1 MLSTFTSLGLG
12 ASPASPFTW
21 GHAAYTYGPLHCTP
35 KACDVVPSCNRA
47 HWAQNISDFNTA
59 APGSDN
65 DINMCVLVARAVRAG
80 RACPWRVGVRE
91 MWNAPHPPPLPA
103 PAPITPRGTLLWN

>member
-1 MLSTFTSLGLG
+1 MLPAAFSSLAFA

-21 GHAAYTYGPLHCTP
+21 GHAAYTYGPLHCTS

-59 APGSDN
+59 APGTDN
-65 DINMCVLVARAVRAG
+65 DINIV
-80 RACPWRVGVRE
+80 
-91 MWNAPHPPPLPA
+91 
-103 PAPITPRGTLLWN
+103 

>member
-1 MLSTFTSLGLG
+1 MLSSAISSAAIA

-59 APGSDN
+59 APGTTN
-65 DINMCVLVARAVRAG
+65 DINMYVLIAHAVRAVL
-80 RACPWRVGVRE
+80 ACPLS
-91 MWNAPHPPPLPA
+91 A
-103 PAPITPRGTLLWN
+103 